1 MQLLTAITSFA
12 LKTTTV
18 LGLVALS
25 VTPVIGDSVGNWI
38 TAPQI
43 CQGSAISDSAK
54 AAHWRLD
61 REKRVA
67 VATTESG
74 TISCNVLP
82 VDGANFV
89 ISVRLRL
96 EESAQC
102 RLSLGEVSCDVSHSG
117 TVAALSFHG
126 DDMRSQELTGE
137 DVGAWTD
144 VALKRWDGKLSASIN
159 GRPAVDLGSHTLPVG
174 KIALRALRGTIE
186 VRNFVITGDLARRAS
201 LN

>member
-1 MQLLTAITSFA
+1 MQLLTAMTSFA

-18 LGLVALS
+18 LGLVALI

-38 TAPQI
+38 TAPQL

-74 TISCNVLP
+74 PISTNVLP

-96 EESAQC
+96 EEGAQC
-102 RLSLGEVSCDVSHSG
+102 RLSLGEATCDVSHSG
-117 TVAALSFHG
+117 TVAAISFHG
-126 DDMRSQELTGE
+126 DLRSQVSTGE
-137 DVGAWTD
+137 DVGTWTD

-201 LN
+201 LP

>member
-1 MQLLTAITSFA
+1 MQLLTAMTSFA

-18 LGLVALS
+18 LGLVALI

-74 TISCNVLP
+74 TISTNVLP

-96 EESAQC
+96 EEGAQC
-102 RLSLGEVSCDVSHSG
+102 RLSLGEVTCDVSHSG
-117 TVAALSFHG
+117 TVAAISFHG
-126 DDMRSQELTGE
+126 DMRSQVLTGE
-137 DVGAWTD
+137 DVGAWTE

-174 KIALRALRGTIE
+174 KIDLRAWRGTIE
-186 VRNFVITGDLARRAS
+186 VRNFAITGDLARRAS
-201 LN
+201 LP